1 MHDRYLIQVRELDV
15 ELETTKQRSKENLQQ
30 AVLIER
36 ERITQMQWDMEEIRR
51 KSMEMEAKL
60 KFEKVLLDFASFIYL
75 FIYINLEEAK
85 HKR

>member
-60 KFEKVLLDFASFIYL
+60 KF
-75 FIYINLEEAK
+75 
-85 HKR
+85 